1 MHRACHARRSWV
13 QTPPKPPQR
22 GCSSNGKG
30 VIRGAHPER
39 TMKMWV
45 QIPPSPLRGR
55 GRDSSPALSLD
66 GASKAP
72 LVLCMRRGGCPPP
85 SPLQIVGVQLLPRAT
100 RRAQR
105 LDALPT
111 GTVVP
116 GMCVDEWLRGDT
128 YHWSAAFRG
137 DPRFIITC
145 INQSSFITK

>member
-1 MHRACHARRSWV
+1 
-13 QTPPKPPQR
+13 
-22 GCSSNGKG
+22 
-30 VIRGAHPER
+30 
-39 TMKMWV
+39 
-45 QIPPSPLRGR
+45 
-55 GRDSSPALSLD
+55 
-66 GASKAP
+66 
-72 LVLCMRRGGCPPP
+72 MRRGGCPPP